1 MSRFRVG
8 SAPSYQ
14 RRAPSSIWGCVAV
27 VALGLFSAYPALA
40 QSAADKATARQL
52 ATQGIQYYQ
61 QGKNAEALE
70 LLQKAEQLYD
80 APIHLVYI
88 ARAQAALGKLVE
100 ASETYR
106 RLVRIDLPAGAPQA
120 FKDAVSDGHKE
131 LPQLEPRIPSLRID
145 VNPSEAEG
153 LKLKID
159 GEQLSSVVIGINRP
173 TNPGRHF
180 VEVSAIGYESA
191 SSSADLALGGK
202 QTVSL
207 RMKRK
212 PGVALSV
219 GASEAGAPTGGSTAA
234 GTDSSSDS
242 SAHTGSAG
250 KEPGTAKS
258 PNVLPFDR
266 GSQIIVGARGVLAS
280 PGGTLR
286 LGGVDTQS
294 IALNGTDANQQPIT
308 TDSTKD
314 RFKPGGGL
322 EVHAGYRFALGHQM
336 ALTPMLGLQ
345 STWFNKGDYYS
356 HSVSSVVQHYAI
368 PLGSSTNVLQITPSE
383 GQVSLGAALE
393 FPMPSNAWVP
403 SGYAELGFILY
414 DQLKASGTLT
424 TGTSSCKISDA
435 FSGRGLKLGLGALLP
450 ANKLFRFNAGI
461 GYQGILTT
469 GRDYSDTCQR
479 DNTTTGFNYSTTF
492 AGSDQKVHSLVIAA
506 LGGDLMIG
514 L

>member
-1 MSRFRVG
+1 MSRSYVG

-14 RRAPSSIWGCVAV
+14 RRSPSSIWGCVAV
-27 VALGLFSAYPALA
+27 VALGLCSAHPVLA

-52 ATQGIQYYQ
+52 ATQGIQQYQ
-61 QGKNAEALE
+61 QGKNAEALD

-80 APIHLVYI
+80 APIHLIYI

-106 RLVRIDLPAGAPQA
+106 RLARIDLPAGAPQA
-120 FKDAVSDGHKE
+120 FKDAISDAHKE

-173 TNPGRHF
+173 TNPGRHL
-180 VEVSAIGYESA
+180 VEVAANGYESA
-191 SSSADLALGGK
+191 SSSVDLALGGK

-219 GASEAGAPTGGSTAA
+219 GASEAGATMSAA
-234 GTDSSSDS
+234 GTEASSSS
-242 SAHTGSAG
+242 SSGY
-250 KEPGTAKS
+250 EPGRAKS
-258 PNVLPFDR
+258 AKVVPFDS
-266 GSQIIVGARGVLAS
+266 GSQIVVGARGVIAS

-286 LGGVDTQS
+286 LGGVDSQS
-294 IALNGTDANQQPIT
+294 IELNGTGADKQAITDAPA
-308 TDSTKD
+308 KD
-314 RFKPGGGL
+314 RFKPGGGF
-322 EVHAGYRFALGHQM
+322 EIHAGYRFALGRQL
-336 ALTPMLGLQ
+336 ALTPMLAFQ
-345 STWFNKGDYYS
+345 STWFDKGDYYS
-356 HSVSSVVQHYAI
+356 HSVSSVVQHYTI
-368 PLGSSTNVLQITPSE
+368 PVGNSTNVLQITPTE
-383 GQVSLGAALE
+383 GQVSLSAALE
-393 FPMPSNAWVP
+393 FPMPSNAWIP
-403 SGYAELGFILY
+403 SGYAELGLIFY

-424 TGTSSCKISDA
+424 TGISTCKISDA
-435 FSGRGLKLGLGALLP
+435 FNGRGLKLGLGALLP
-450 ANKLFRFNAGI
+450 ANRVFRFNAGI

-479 DNTTTGFNYSTTF
+479 DNNTTGFNYSGTF
-492 AGSDQKVHSLVIAA
+492 SGSDQKLHSLVIAA
-506 LGGDLMIG
+506 IGGDLMIG